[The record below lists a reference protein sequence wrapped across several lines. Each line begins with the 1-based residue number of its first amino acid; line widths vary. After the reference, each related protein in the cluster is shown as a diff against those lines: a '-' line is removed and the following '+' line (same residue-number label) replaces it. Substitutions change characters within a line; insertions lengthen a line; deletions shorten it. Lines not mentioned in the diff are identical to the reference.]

1 MILDEATSNL
11 DFISEAKI
19 FNTLFKKG
27 RNITMLIIAHRLSTI
42 RDCDIIYVMD
52 KGKVV
57 EVGDHESLLRK
68 NGYYYKLYIS
78 QVGSFEEKEIVFKEN
93 LNISTEDISSKETK
107 LNEDVIEEGEVYEY
121 NWKNN
126 SERK

>member
-1 MILDEATSNL
+1 
-11 DFISEAKI
+11 
-19 FNTLFKKG
+19 
-27 RNITMLIIAHRLSTI
+27 
-42 RDCDIIYVMD
+42 
-52 KGKVV
+52 
-57 EVGDHESLLRK
+57 LLRK

-121 NWKNN
+121 N
-126 SERK
+126 